1 MHLSELLPVLTIA
14 VGPVILISG
23 VGLLLLSMTNRLGRT
38 IDRAHVL
45 LKERSDKEDERRQVH
60 DAQLAILWQRARLL
74 RTAIILAAVSALL
87 AAILIIVLFVSV
99 LLQLEIAMVVI
110 VLFAS
115 CLISLIAA
123 LVFFIRDINM
133 SLRALTMELQ
143 GPLALDD

>member
-1 MHLSELLPVLTIA
+1 M
-14 VGPVILISG
+14 
-23 VGLLLLSMTNRLGRT
+23 
-38 IDRAHVL
+38 
-45 LKERSDKEDERRQVH
+45 
-60 DAQLAILWQRARLL
+60 AILWQRARLL

-115 CLISLIAA
+115 CLISLISA
-123 LVFFIRDINM
+123 LAYFIRDINM

-143 GPLALDD
+143 GPLALED